1 MIEFKYE
8 VLDVNKAA
16 NAMLV
21 KYTADGYQDYTIGTR
36 MPYVGEPL
44 ESVINQ
50 YAPIPQ
56 WRESKMELADVQ
68 VGATGTIAPIVPV
81 QSDQPA
87 DFTIAT
93 SEEQLLAQAEM
104 QKQAII
110 AIVNEVLSGQS
121 NTVPT
126 TN

>member
-1 MIEFKYE
+1 MIEFNYQI
-8 VLDVNKAA
+8 LDVNKAA

-21 KYTADGYQDYTIGTR
+21 KYTADGYQEYTIGTR

-44 ESVINQ
+44 ENVINQ

-56 WRESKMELADVQ
+56 WRESMMEVADVQ
-68 VGATGTIAPIVPV
+68 VGTTGTITPV
-81 QSDQPA
+81 VVQQTDQSI